1 MPRPLK
7 SPEER
12 KAARSAANK
21 RYYQR
26 HKESIKTQREDRC
39 IPAPELW
46 LTLRYHPSLAE
57 FVQSASIL
65 GIPNKLFKTE
75 LEALM
80 RVIEI
85 ISDRWEECEVAE
97 EESTDEDE
105 RISWLR

>member
-1 MPRPLK
+1 MPRPPK

-26 HKESIKTQREDRC
+26 HKEVIKVARGDRC
-39 IPAPELW
+39 TPAPELW
-46 LTLRYHPSLAE
+46 LTLRYHPSLAD
-57 FVQSASIL
+57 FVQSAAIL
-65 GIPNKLFKTE
+65 GIPNKLFKSE

-85 ISDRWEECEVAE
+85 ISGRWEECEAAE
-97 EESTDEDE
+97 EESTDEEE
-105 RISWLR
+105 RISWLL